1 MRVSTILMLSL
12 PLGFSATSGA
22 GFHMPFAPALVIH
35 HYSVPQKQS
44 STAHT
49 ALKTD
54 TSTSGASAGD
64 ATYYVDEV
72 GGQLI
77 CKAIRDKRLVQQDG
91 Y

>member
-22 GFHMPFAPALVIH
+22 GFHMPF
-35 HYSVPQKQS
+35 SVPQKQS